1 MLIYG
6 LLILP
11 AVFVLNSAASLVYV
25 MMYNKEL
32 ILFRNE
38 TKKWISLCV
47 RECVSLCAILYHLLL
62 LTLYLS
68 CLTPWPQ
75 GPMAQ
80 SSAMTF
86 DLRDVLLGPR

>member
-1 MLIYG
+1 MSFYCLYLCNAYDIIHIQVHTPVMLIYG

-38 TKKWISLCV
+38 TKK
-47 RECVSLCAILYHLLL
+47 
-62 LTLYLS
+62 
-68 CLTPWPQ
+68 
-75 GPMAQ
+75 
-80 SSAMTF
+80 
-86 DLRDVLLGPR
+86 